1 MKEMQLHDLLIS
13 NPDLIEEGC
22 TFLKREVNL
31 QGKRCD
37 LLFQDK
43 EGRELYIEVKL
54 KVDDRAVGQLL
65 RYDGLSNNPHAR
77 FMLAGLSFVPGLK
90 DALTKHNYEY
100 KEIALKD
107 KEIKEFPSKHQ
118 RMARGKTKY
127 NNVEE
132 LINEFGSE
140 KIKSKV
146 REIFECTLALPEVF
160 YYLSDGIMFKRTGR
174 NYKFLSI
181 STRGNRILFHVPVNR
196 RDEIFNLFEASVNI
210 YLPSDPRDK
219 NQIDIMLEHVNSVA
233 DIKPLIQVAYEKRE

>member
-1 MKEMQLHDLLIS
+1 MKEMQLHDLLIA

-37 LLFQDK
+37 LLFQDRA
-43 EGRELYIEVKL
+43 GRELYIEVKL

-90 DALTKHNYEY
+90 EALTKHNYEY

-107 KEIKEFPSKHQ
+107 KEIKELPSKYQ

-127 NNVEE
+127 NTVEE
-132 LINEFGSE
+132 LINEFSSE
-140 KIKSKV
+140 KIKSRV
-146 REIFECTLALPEVF
+146 QEIFEYTLALPEVF
-160 YYLSDGIMFKRTGR
+160 YYLSDGIMFKRRGR

-181 STRGNRILFHVPVNR
+181 STRGNRVLFHVPVKR
-196 RDEIFNLFEASVNI
+196 RDEVFYLFEKNINI
-210 YLPSDPRDK
+210 YLPLDPRDK
-219 NQIDIMLEHVNSVA
+219 NQIDIMLEHVNSVEE
-233 DIKPLIQVAYEKRE
+233 IKSLIQVAYEERE